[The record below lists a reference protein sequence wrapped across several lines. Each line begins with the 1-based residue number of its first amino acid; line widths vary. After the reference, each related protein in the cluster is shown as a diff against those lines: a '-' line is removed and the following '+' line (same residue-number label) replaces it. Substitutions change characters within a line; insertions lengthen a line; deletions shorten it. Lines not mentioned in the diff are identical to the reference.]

1 MPLRTGCS
9 ACYPA
14 TGGTRTRFELTAGT
28 RWSSIWAPPTG
39 CWWWTRPASSRRGA
53 RRGASRWGCRDST
66 AAPRGGSKIPQWEY
80 SWPTL
85 APGAGPGWTGSCSCL
100 RYGWRT
106 GSDAVPPGCRSMSN
120 SAPRREP
127 QLAQWML
134 ERAVGSGIPR
144 GWVTGDAVYGS
155 DRNRR
160 RWLEGQEGIPQ
171 VLAIKSN
178 EQLWA
183 GTEKGPRPVRA
194 DRLPH
199 RHATGRRAPANPQH
213 PVVSAHRPSAAASW
227 VDEAGGQR
235 LVHARGTAPR
245 VPAIL

>member
-9 ACYPA
+9 AGYPA

-53 RRGASRWGCRDST
+53 RRGASRWGCRGST
-66 AAPRGGSKIPQWEY
+66 AAPRGGSKIPQGEY

-120 SAPRREP
+120 SAPSRSWPSGCWSGRWDREFPAAGLLETRSTAATATGGGGWRR
-127 QLAQWML
+127 
-134 ERAVGSGIPR
+134 RASPRCWPSRATSSCGPGPKRGPAKCGPIVWRRGLTKRAGSGC
-144 GWVTGDAVYGS
+144 
-155 DRNRR
+155 
-160 RWLEGQEGIPQ
+160 
-171 VLAIKSN
+171 
-178 EQLWA
+178 
-183 GTEKGPRPVRA
+183 
-194 DRLPH
+194 
-199 RHATGRRAPANPQH
+199 
-213 PVVSAHRPSAAASW
+213 
-227 VDEAGGQR
+227 
-235 LVHARGTAPR
+235 ARGTAPR
-245 VPAIL
+245 VPDFMTGPPWR